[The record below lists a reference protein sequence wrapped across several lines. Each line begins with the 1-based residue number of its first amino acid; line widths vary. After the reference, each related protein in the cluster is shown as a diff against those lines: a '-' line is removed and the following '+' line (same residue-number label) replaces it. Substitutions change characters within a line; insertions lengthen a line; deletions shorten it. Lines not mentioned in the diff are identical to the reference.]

1 MTDQPSR
8 HVSNLSIDAQRL
20 WDTLMETA
28 EIGKTAKGGIKRLT
42 LTDLDRQVRDWLV
55 RQAEAGGCSV
65 ANDQMG
71 NIFATRPGRNND
83 LPAVAC
89 GSHLDTQPTGG
100 KFDGILGVLAGLE
113 LIRTLNDVG
122 FETEAPV
129 MVVNWTNEEG
139 SRFAPAMVS
148 SGVYAGAFDLDYAY
162 GRTDKDGVTL
172 GDALMEIGYRGDVPV
187 GNQPI
192 ESFFELHI
200 EQGPILE
207 AEEKTI
213 GVVTGAQGTR
223 WYDVS
228 IVGRESHAG
237 TTPMD
242 LRRDALMAASE
253 LMLAVER
260 AALDHSPFGVG
271 TVGEI
276 EIAEP
281 SRNVVPGTVQLTV
294 DMRHP
299 NGDAL
304 GAMDKALFDAAA
316 DIGSQRSIA
325 ISVEE
330 IWYSPPLEFEAD
342 CVSLVRAAAERLGSG
357 YRDIISGAG
366 HDACYMSR
374 VVPTAMVFVPCKDG
388 ISHNE
393 IEHAEFDHCAAGA
406 NVLLQAVLARANPSI
421 AA

>member
-1 MTDQPSR
+1 
-8 HVSNLSIDAQRL
+8 
-20 WDTLMETA
+20 META

-42 LTDLDRQVRDWLV
+42 LTDLDRQVRDWFIS
-55 RQAEAGGCSV
+55 AAKEAGCSV
-65 ANDQMG
+65 VIDQMG
-71 NIFATRPGRNND
+71 NIFATRPGRNNE

-122 FETEAPV
+122 YDTEAPV

-162 GRTDKDGVTL
+162 DRTDRDGVRL
-172 GDALMEIGYRGDVPV
+172 GDALAEIGYRGELPV

-192 ESFFELHI
+192 GSFFELHI

-207 AEEKTI
+207 AESKAI

-228 IVGRESHAG
+228 ITGRESHAG

-242 LRRDALMAASE
+242 MRFDALAAAAE
-253 LMLAVER
+253 LTLTVER
-260 AALDHSPFGVG
+260 IAKEQSPPGVG
-271 TVGEI
+271 TIGEVVI
-276 EIAEP
+276 TEP
-281 SRNVVPGTVQLTV
+281 SRNVVPGKVAITI

-299 NGDAL
+299 QAGAL
-304 GAMDKALFDAAA
+304 AAMDQAMRDAASKIA
-316 DIGSQRSIA
+316 SNRSLGVE
-325 ISVEE
+325 VEE
-330 IWYSPPLEFEAD
+330 IWYSPPLEFDPD
-342 CVSLVRAAAERLGSG
+342 CVALVRAAAERQGG
-357 YRDIISGAG
+357 GHREIVSGAG
-366 HDACYMSR
+366 HDACYLSR

-393 IEHAEFDHCAAGA
+393 IEHAEFDDCAAGA
-406 NVLLQAVLARANPSI
+406 NVLMQAMLARANASVDE
-421 AA
+421 